1 MHVGT
6 HARTYDDTPE
16 GATEDGGYEEA
27 VEAGNEG
34 KVEMISDVQRQQ
46 LNTRHFRLYRR
57 FPVNNPNLCIGF
69 IL

>member
-1 MHVGT
+1 MHGLT

-16 GATEDGGYEEA
+16 SATEDGGYEEA
-27 VEAGNEG
+27 GNEG
-34 KVEMISDVQRQQ
+34 IVEVISHVERQQ

-57 FPVNNPNLCIGF
+57 LLVSDTNVCTGF